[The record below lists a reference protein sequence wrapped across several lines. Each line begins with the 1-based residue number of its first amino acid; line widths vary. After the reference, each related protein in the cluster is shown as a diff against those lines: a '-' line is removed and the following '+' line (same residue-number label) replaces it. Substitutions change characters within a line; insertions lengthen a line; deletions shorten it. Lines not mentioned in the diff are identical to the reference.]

1 MTYRITN
8 QVLGTV
14 IIVDELPKGVRVGSD
29 VTLARRGTITPP
41 PKLIV
46 EQIAADEVRS

>member
-8 QVLGTV
+8 QVLGTT
-14 IIVDELPKGVRVGSD
+14 IIVDTLPPGVRVG
-29 VTLARRGTITPP
+29 VTDIGPSWNNRPP

-46 EQIAADEVRS
+46 ETVAA

>member
-14 IIVDELPKGVRVGSD
+14 IIVDELPKGVRVGVRDIGPSWNN
-29 VTLARRGTITPP
+29 TPP

-46 EQIAADEVRS
+46 ERIAAEEVRL

>member
-14 IIVDELPKGVRVGSD
+14 IIVDELPKGVCVGVRDIGPSWNNQ
-29 VTLARRGTITPP
+29 PP